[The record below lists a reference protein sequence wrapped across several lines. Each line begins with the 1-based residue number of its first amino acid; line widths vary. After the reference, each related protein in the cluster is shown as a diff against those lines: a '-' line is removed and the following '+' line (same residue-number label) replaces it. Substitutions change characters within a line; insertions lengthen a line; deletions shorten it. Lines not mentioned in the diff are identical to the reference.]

1 MHFSQIV
8 WHHALSI
15 VFSYE
20 QESAIL
26 SLRFS
31 NEGPAFPK
39 QLVDALLTGDV
50 VFLCGAGISAPQ
62 LPLFAGLVDECVGQ
76 LGLEK
81 NASEAESFKSHR
93 FEEVLGSLSRRT
105 VDPGDVTRVVVNI
118 LRERSVDAELAH
130 HHTILKLSRSLDNRP
145 TVITTNF
152 DTMLEK
158 ALWDA
163 EGLER
168 AQELSFAGQD
178 LPSPGS
184 AGFGGIIHLH
194 GRIADEQ
201 IGLKQTPLVVT
212 SADYGDAYMRSGWA
226 SRFLFDLCRCKT
238 VVLVGYS
245 AGDAPVRYFLN
256 VLEADRQRFPDVLP
270 VYALDPVKGRELP
283 DARWSTLAVEP
294 IAYEFTTDIANGDQD
309 HSALWRDLDQ
319 LAELVVR
326 PRTTRHAWAQTI
338 LVKNFDATDLAERDR
353 ILWLLEGR
361 RDLWPVA
368 VKAIE
373 DAAWF
378 VFLVENTVW
387 SEQDAAW
394 ILAAWIA
401 RNLQS
406 IDRFRLAIKWS
417 EQFDKPFSDAL
428 ARNVEQS
435 KDLPDLWYRAWRLL
449 AASQQR
455 SRKGLDLHFYTT
467 LKILRGPVVL
477 NNDLHHAVRLIT
489 PVFKLTARE
498 LPEGSS
504 PNRLADIFGS
514 RWIIRGQGEANEL
527 VDALVEV
534 PQSHVIIA
542 IATAKLQEVVGVA
555 VDLDAI
561 DEHFDRNDYAV
572 PSVEPHVQNEH
583 HEGPVFLV
591 QLLAR
596 LLPAATK
603 ADRATTRSLVTT
615 WRNIPGFLGCRL
627 WLHALR
633 QKALFSGDE
642 AIAGLV
648 ELPMNVFWHI
658 RRELALVLRDRA
670 TDADAELVTQV
681 EQRILTEGNAYY
693 HHYTIEEGQVD
704 WRAHAR
710 DSEVWLRLNMLNIAG
725 MLSGRGST
733 ELAAIKRTR
742 EYLDR
747 DVEERDFFGSYSYGV
762 QTVIGDAQPI
772 IDAGDGERL
781 EVARQVIHS
790 PDIRKQLGWS
800 VYCRTDPRGAFDTL
814 AQAELDASNAS
825 LWGTLIGSLSFPQG
839 ETDETR
845 SKLVISIFEVIKPAN
860 ESFIKL
866 IIDRLADLYF
876 STPRQSA
883 PALVDWWPRLLSSAV
898 ENEIEPFDASRE
910 LAEDAINSPIGRLT
924 QALLADIEWC
934 RQAGEL
940 IRPDLLR
947 NIAHASSIDGRQGVY
962 ARAVLIRDAAFVL
975 SIDGQTVTEILDAAL
990 TGESAEAAALRS
1002 VLVNRANLSPEM
1014 SQVFCK
1020 HILQGVTE
1028 IGGRDQSSR
1037 RAAAKIMAP
1046 ALSIIRREQNADHW
1060 GISLEQT
1067 DFALK
1072 KGPPSLREGAVSLLV
1087 QWIHE
1092 IEGGPAEAWRTSI
1105 GRLLARWSRD
1115 RELCEKELT
1124 QHFAEL
1130 AIAAADAFP
1139 EALNQLL
1146 PYLTPLHGRGSLYA
1160 IESSE
1165 APDKFPGETLTL
1177 LWKLFGPGCTSSLYG
1192 IPKILERMIKAK
1204 PSIELDRR
1212 LQWLDQMALRYE

>member
-1 MHFSQIV
+1 M
-8 WHHALSI
+8 
-15 VFSYE
+15 
-20 QESAIL
+20 

-31 NEGPAFPK
+31 NEGPAFPE

-62 LPLFAGLVDECVGQ
+62 LPLFAGLVDECVDR

-81 NASEAESFKSHR
+81 NASEAESFKSYR

-105 VDPGDVTRVVVNI
+105 VDPGDVTREVVNI
-118 LRERSVDAELAH
+118 LRERSEDADLAH
-130 HHTILKLSRSLDNRP
+130 HHTILRLSRSLDNRP

-158 ALWDA
+158 ALWDV

-168 AQELSFAGQD
+168 AQEFSFAGQD

-184 AGFGGIIHLH
+184 TDFGGIIHLH

-238 VVLVGYS
+238 VVLIGYS

-270 VYALDPVKGRELP
+270 VYALDPVKARELP
-283 DARWSTLAVEP
+283 DVRWSTLAVEP
-294 IAYEFTTDIANGDQD
+294 IAYEFTDAANGVQD

-326 PRTTRHAWAQTI
+326 PRTTRHAWAQAT
-338 LVKNFDATDLAERDR
+338 LVKTFDTADLAERDR
-353 ILWLLEGR
+353 ILWLLQGR

-368 VKAIE
+368 IRSIE

-378 VFLVENTVW
+378 EFLIERKVW
-387 SEQDAAW
+387 SDQDGAW

-406 IDRFRLAIKWS
+406 VVRFRLAIKWL
-417 EQFDKPFSDAL
+417 ERFDKPFSDAL

-435 KDLPDLWYRAWRLL
+435 KDLPDLWHRAWRLL
-449 AASQQR
+449 AASR
-455 SRKGLDLHFYTT
+455 PRFSANLDLHFYAM
-467 LKILRGPVVL
+467 LKVLRGSVVL
-477 NNDLHHAVRLIT
+477 NKDLHHAVGLIA
-489 PVFKLTARE
+489 PVFTLTARE
-498 LPEGSS
+498 LSEGNS

-514 RWIIRGQGEANEL
+514 RWIIRGQGEATEL

-542 IATAKLQEVVGVA
+542 IATAKLQEIVGVA

-561 DEHFDRNDYAV
+561 DEHFDRNDYSV

-596 LLPAATK
+596 LLPAATQL
-603 ADRATTRSLVTT
+603 DRATTRSLVTT
-615 WRNIPGFLGCRL
+615 WRNMPGFLGCRL

-633 QKALFSGDE
+633 TKALFTGNE
-642 AIAGLV
+642 AIAGLAG
-648 ELPMNVFWHI
+648 LPLNVFWHV

-670 TDADAELVTQV
+670 ADADAELVAQV
-681 EQRILTEGNAYY
+681 EQRILTEGKTYY
-693 HHYTIEEGQVD
+693 KRYTIEDGQVD
-704 WRAHAR
+704 WRDHAR

-725 MLSGRGST
+725 MLSRRGST

-762 QTVIGDAQPI
+762 QTVVGDAQSI
-772 IDAGDGERL
+772 IDAEDSERL

-800 VYCRTDPRGAFDTL
+800 VYCRTDPSGAFDTL
-814 AQAELDASNAS
+814 AQAELDASNAP
-825 LWGTLIGSLSFPQG
+825 LWNTLIGSLSFPQG
-839 ETDETR
+839 DSDEKR

-860 ESFIKL
+860 DTFLEF

-883 PALVDWWPRLLSSAV
+883 PAIADWWPRLFAITVDHDL
-898 ENEIEPFDASRE
+898 EPFDASRE
-910 LAEDAINSPIGRLT
+910 LAEDAINSPAGRLT
-924 QALLADIEWC
+924 QAVLADIEWC
-934 RQAGEL
+934 RQSGEP
-940 IRPDLLR
+940 IRPDLLK
-947 NIAHASSIDGRQGVY
+947 NIADVAATEGRQGVF

-975 SIDGQTVTEILDAAL
+975 SIDGQTVTGLLDAAL
-990 TGESAEAAALRS
+990 TGESVEAAGLRS
-1002 VLVNRANLSPEM
+1002 VLVNRANLS
-1014 SQVFCK
+1014 STTSRAFCK

-1028 IGGRDQSSR
+1028 IEGRDQSAR
-1037 RAAAKIMAP
+1037 TAAAKIMAP
-1046 ALSIIRREQNADHW
+1046 ALSIIRREQDADHW

-1067 DFALK
+1067 DLALK
-1072 KGPPSLREGAVSLLV
+1072 KGPPALREGAVCLLTE
-1087 QWIHE
+1087 WIHQ

-1105 GRLLARWSRD
+1105 GPLLARWSRD

-1124 QHFAEL
+1124 QHFAVL
-1130 AIAAADAFP
+1130 AIASADAFP

-1146 PYLTPLHGRGSLYA
+1146 PYLTYLHGRGSLYA

-1165 APDKFPGETLTL
+1165 APEKFPSEILTL

-1192 IPKILERMIKAK
+1192 VPKVLERMIKAK

>member
-1 MHFSQIV
+1 
-8 WHHALSI
+8 
-15 VFSYE
+15 
-20 QESAIL
+20 L

-31 NEGPAFPK
+31 NEGPAFPE

-62 LPLFAGLVDECVGQ
+62 LPMFAGLVEECVDR

-81 NASEAESFKSHR
+81 NASESESFANYR

-105 VDPGDVTRVVVNI
+105 VDPGDVTRAVVTI
-118 LRERSVDAELAH
+118 LRERSEDADLAH
-130 HHTILKLSRSLDNRP
+130 HHTILRLSRSLDNQP
-145 TVITTNF
+145 TIITTNF

-158 ALWDA
+158 ALLDV
-163 EGLER
+163 EGIKR
-168 AQELSFAGQD
+168 AQALSFAGQD

-184 AGFGGIIHLH
+184 TEFGGIIHLH

-270 VYALDPVKGRELP
+270 VYALDPVKARGLP
-283 DARWSTLAVEP
+283 DVRWSALAVQP
-294 IAYEFTTDIANGDQD
+294 IAYEVTTDTANGNQD

-326 PRTTRHAWAQTI
+326 PRTTRHVWAETI
-338 LVKNFDATDLAERDR
+338 LVKSFNAVDPAELDR
-353 ILWLLEGR
+353 ILWLLQGR
-361 RDLWPVA
+361 RDLWPV
-368 VKAIE
+368 VIRMIQ

-378 VFLVENTVW
+378 GFLVERKVW
-387 SEQDAAW
+387 SDQDAAW

-406 IDRFRLAIKWS
+406 VDSFRLAIKWS
-417 EQFDKPFSDAL
+417 EQFGKQFSDAL

-435 KDLPDLWYRAWRLL
+435 KDLPDLWHRAWRLL
-449 AASQQR
+449 AASQQ
-455 SRKGLDLHFYTT
+455 SFSMDLDLHFYAT
-467 LKILRGPVVL
+467 LKILRSSVVL
-477 NNDLHHAVRLIT
+477 NKDLHHAVGLIT

-498 LPEGSS
+498 LSEGCS
-504 PNRLADIFGS
+504 PNRLADLFGS
-514 RWIIRGQGEANEL
+514 RWIVRGQGEAAEL

-534 PQSHVIIA
+534 PQAHEIIA
-542 IATAKLQEVVGVA
+542 IATAKLQEVVGVS

-561 DEHFDRNDYAV
+561 DEYFDKNDYSV
-572 PSVEPHVQNEH
+572 PSVEPHVQNDH

-596 LLPAATK
+596 LLPAATQLDK
-603 ADRATTRSLVTT
+603 ATTRSLVTT
-615 WRNIPGFLGCRL
+615 WRNMSGFLGCRL

-633 QKALFSGDE
+633 NKALFTGDE
-642 AIAGLV
+642 AIAGLA
-648 ELPMNVFWHI
+648 ELPLNVFWHV

-670 TDADAELVTQV
+670 ADADSNLVAQV
-681 EQRILTEGNAYY
+681 EQRILTEGHAYY
-693 HHYTIEEGQVD
+693 GHYTIENGQAD

-762 QTVIGDAQPI
+762 QAVIGDAQPI

-800 VYCRTDPRGAFDTL
+800 VYCRTDPSGAFDTL
-814 AQAELDASNAS
+814 AQAELDASNAP
-825 LWGTLIGSLSFPQG
+825 LWGALISSLSFPQG
-839 ETDETR
+839 APDESR

-860 ESFIKL
+860 EIFLKP

-876 STPRQSA
+876 STPRQL
-883 PALVDWWPRLLSSAV
+883 ALTIADWWPRLFAIAV
-898 ENEIEPFDASRE
+898 AHDIEPFDASRE
-910 LAEDAINSPIGRLT
+910 LVDDAINSPAGRLT
-924 QALLADIEWC
+924 QAVLADIEWC
-934 RQAGEL
+934 RQAGEP
-940 IRPDLLR
+940 IRSDLLK
-947 NIAHASSIDGRQGVY
+947 NIAHAASTEGRQGMF

-975 SIDGQTVTEILDAAL
+975 SIDGQTVAELLDAAL
-990 TGESAEAAALRS
+990 SGESVEAAALRS
-1002 VLVNRANLSPEM
+1002 VLVNMAHLS
-1014 SQVFCK
+1014 STTSRVFCR

-1028 IGGRDQSSR
+1028 VGGRDRSAR
-1037 RAAAKIMAP
+1037 TAAAKIMYP
-1046 ALSIIRREQNADHW
+1046 ALSIIRREHDAEHW

-1067 DFALK
+1067 DLALK
-1072 KGPPSLREGAVSLLV
+1072 KGPPALREGAVSVLT

-1105 GRLLARWSRD
+1105 GPLLARWSRD

-1124 QHFAEL
+1124 RHFAEL
-1130 AIAAADAFP
+1130 AIASADAFP

-1146 PYLTPLHGRGSLYA
+1146 PYLTHLQGHGSLYA

-1165 APDKFPGETLTL
+1165 VPEKFPSETLTL
-1177 LWKLFGPGCTSSLYG
+1177 LWKLFGPGCTNSLFG
-1192 IPKILERMIKAK
+1192 VPKVLERMIKAK

>member
-1 MHFSQIV
+1 MRLEPV
-8 WHHALSI
+8 LSSI
-15 VFSYE
+15 ITSE
-20 QESAIL
+20 KESTNL

-31 NEGPAFPK
+31 NEGPAFPE

-62 LPLFAGLVDECVGQ
+62 LPLFGGLVDQCVDR

-81 NASEAESFKSHR
+81 NASEAESFKNYR

-105 VDPGDVTRVVVNI
+105 VDPGDVTRAVVNI
-118 LRERSVDAELAH
+118 LRERSEDADLAH

-158 ALWDA
+158 ALWDV

-184 AGFGGIIHLH
+184 TDFGGIIHLH

-238 VVLVGYS
+238 VVLIGYS

-270 VYALDPVKGRELP
+270 VYALDPVKARELP

-294 IAYEFTTDIANGDQD
+294 IAYEFTTDAANGDQD

-338 LVKNFDATDLAERDR
+338 LVKNFDASDLAERDR
-353 ILWLLEGR
+353 ILWLLQGR

-368 VKAIE
+368 IRSIE
-373 DAAWF
+373 DVAWF
-378 VFLVENTVW
+378 DFLVERKVW
-387 SEQDAAW
+387 SDQDGAW

-406 IDRFRLAIKWS
+406 VDRFRVAIKWL

-449 AASQQR
+449 AASRQR
-455 SRKGLDLHFYTT
+455 FRKDIDLHFYAM
-467 LKILRGPVVL
+467 LKILRGSVVL
-477 NNDLHHAVRLIT
+477 NNDLHHAVGLIT

-498 LPEGSS
+498 LSEGSS

-514 RWIIRGQGEANEL
+514 RWIIRGQGEASEL

-561 DEHFDRNDYAV
+561 DEHFDRNDYSV

-596 LLPAATK
+596 LLPAATQV
-603 ADRATTRSLVTT
+603 DRETTRSLVTT
-615 WRNIPGFLGCRL
+615 WRNLPGFLGCRL

-633 QKALFSGDE
+633 NKALFSGDE

-648 ELPMNVFWHI
+648 ALPQNVFWHI

-670 TDADAELVTQV
+670 ADADAELLTQV
-681 EQRILTEGNAYY
+681 EQRILTEGNSYY
-693 HHYTIEEGQVD
+693 QHYTIEEGQVD
-704 WRAHAR
+704 WRDHAR
-710 DSEVWLRLNMLNIAG
+710 DSEVWLRLNMLNVAG
-725 MLSGRGST
+725 MLSERGST
-733 ELAAIKRTR
+733 ELATIKRAR

-772 IDAGDGERL
+772 INAGDGERL
-781 EVARQVIHS
+781 EVALQVIHS

-800 VYCRTDPRGAFDTL
+800 VYCRADPSGAFDTL
-814 AQAELDASNAS
+814 AQAELDASNAP

-839 ETDETR
+839 DPDESR

-860 ESFIKL
+860 ESFLKL
-866 IIDRLADLYF
+866 IIYRLADLYF

-883 PALVDWWPRLLSSAV
+883 PALTDWWPRLFSIAV
-898 ENEIEPFDASRE
+898 HHDSEPFDASRE
-910 LAEDAINSPIGRLT
+910 LAEDAINSPVGRLT
-924 QALLADIEWC
+924 QALLTDIEWC

-940 IRPDLLR
+940 IRPELLKS
-947 NIAHASSIDGRQGVY
+947 IVSVASTEGRQGVF

-975 SIDGQTVTEILDAAL
+975 SIDGQAVTGLLDAAL
-990 TGESAEAAALRS
+990 TSESVEAAALRS
-1002 VLVNRANLSPEM
+1002 VLVNQANLS
-1014 SQVFCK
+1014 STTSRVFCK

-1028 IGGRDQSSR
+1028 IGGRDRSSR
-1037 RAAAKIMAP
+1037 AAAAKIMAP
-1046 ALSIIRREQNADHW
+1046 ALSIIRQEQDADHW

-1067 DFALK
+1067 DLALK
-1072 KGPPSLREGAVSLLV
+1072 KGPPALREGAVRLLA

-1115 RELCEKELT
+1115 RELYEKELT

-1130 AIAAADAFP
+1130 AIASADAFP
-1139 EALNQLL
+1139 EALNQLQ
-1146 PYLTPLHGRGSLYA
+1146 PYLTRLHGRGSLYA

-1165 APDKFPGETLTL
+1165 APEKFPSDTLTL
-1177 LWKLFGPGCTSSLYG
+1177 LWTLFGPGCTSSLFG
-1192 IPKILERMIKAK
+1192 VPKVLERMIKAK

>member
-1 MHFSQIV
+1 M
-8 WHHALSI
+8 
-15 VFSYE
+15 
-20 QESAIL
+20 

-31 NEGPAFPK
+31 NEGPAFPE

-62 LPLFAGLVDECVGQ
+62 LPLFSGLVEECVGR

-81 NASEAESFKSHR
+81 NASETESFKNYR

-105 VDPGDVTRVVVNI
+105 VDPGDVIRAVVNI
-118 LRERSVDAELAH
+118 LRERSENADLAH
-130 HHTILKLSRSLDNRP
+130 HHTILRLSRSLDNRP

-158 ALWDA
+158 ALWDV
-163 EGLER
+163 EGIEQ

-184 AGFGGIIHLH
+184 TEFGGIIHLH
-194 GRIADEQ
+194 GRIADER

-270 VYALDPVKGRELP
+270 VYALDGVKARELP

-294 IAYEFTTDIANGDQD
+294 IAYEFTTDAANGNED

-338 LVKNFDATDLAERDR
+338 LVKSFDAADLAERDR
-353 ILWLLEGR
+353 ILWLLQGR

-368 VKAIE
+368 IRSIE
-373 DAAWF
+373 DVAWF
-378 VFLVENTVW
+378 NFLVERKVW
-387 SEQDAAW
+387 SDQDVAW

-406 IDRFRLAIKWS
+406 VDRFRGAIQWL
-417 EQFDKPFSDAL
+417 ERFGKPFSDAL
-428 ARNVEQS
+428 IRHVDQS
-435 KDLPDLWYRAWRLL
+435 KDLPDLWLRAWRLL
-449 AASQQR
+449 AASQPR
-455 SRKGLDLHFYTT
+455 FSKDLDLHFYAM
-467 LKILRGPVVL
+467 LKILRGSVVL
-477 NNDLHHAVRLIT
+477 NKDLHHAVGLIT

-498 LPEGSS
+498 LAEGDS
-504 PNRLADIFGS
+504 PNRLADIFGA
-514 RWIIRGQGEANEL
+514 RWIVRGQGEATEL

-542 IATAKLQEVVGVA
+542 IATAKLQEVVGVT

-561 DEHFDRNDYAV
+561 DEYFDKNDYSV
-572 PSVEPHVQNEH
+572 PSVEPHTQNDH

-596 LLPAATK
+596 LLPAATQLDK
-603 ADRATTRSLVTT
+603 ATTRSLVTT
-615 WRNIPGFLGCRL
+615 WRKMSGFLGCRL

-633 QKALFSGDE
+633 NKALFTGDE
-642 AIAGLV
+642 AIAGLAD
-648 ELPMNVFWHI
+648 LPLNVFWHV

-670 TDADAELVTQV
+670 ADADEKLVAQV
-681 EQRILTEGNAYY
+681 EQRILIEGKAYY
-693 HHYTIEEGQVD
+693 EHYTIEDGQAD
-704 WRAHAR
+704 WRGHAR

-725 MLSGRGST
+725 MLSRRGAT
-733 ELAAIKRTR
+733 ELASIKRTR

-762 QTVIGDAQPI
+762 QEVVGDAQPI

-800 VYCRTDPRGAFDTL
+800 VYCRTDPSGAFDTL
-814 AQAELDASNAS
+814 AQAELDASNAP
-825 LWGTLIGSLSFPQG
+825 LWNTLIGSLSFAQEAP
-839 ETDETR
+839 DEHR

-860 ESFIKL
+860 GTFLEL

-876 STPRQSA
+876 RTPRQSA
-883 PALVDWWPRLLSSAV
+883 LALADWWPRLFAIAV
-898 ENEIEPFDASRE
+898 DHDIEPFDASCE
-910 LAEDAINSPIGRLT
+910 LAEDAINSPAGRLT
-924 QALLADIEWC
+924 QALLADVERC
-934 RQAGEL
+934 RQQREL
-940 IRPDLLR
+940 TRPDLLK
-947 NIAHASSIDGRQGVY
+947 NIAHAASTEGRQGIF

-975 SIDGQTVTEILDAAL
+975 SIDGQTVAGLIDAAL

-1002 VLVNRANLSPEM
+1002 VLVNRANLS
-1014 SQVFCK
+1014 STTSRVFCK

-1028 IGGRDQSSR
+1028 IGGRDRSSR
-1037 RAAAKIMAP
+1037 TAAAKIMAP
-1046 ALSIIRREQNADHW
+1046 ALSIIRREQDADHW

-1067 DFALK
+1067 DLALK
-1072 KGPPSLREGAVSLLV
+1072 KGPPALREGAVRLLV

-1105 GRLLARWSRD
+1105 GPLLARWSRD
-1115 RELCEKELT
+1115 RELYEKELT

-1130 AIAAADAFP
+1130 AIASADAFP

-1146 PYLTPLHGRGSLYA
+1146 PYLTQLHGRGSLYA

-1165 APDKFPGETLTL
+1165 APEKFPSETLTL
-1177 LWKLFGPGCTSSLYG
+1177 LWRLFGPGCTSNLFG
-1192 IPKILERMIKAK
+1192 VPKILERMIKAK